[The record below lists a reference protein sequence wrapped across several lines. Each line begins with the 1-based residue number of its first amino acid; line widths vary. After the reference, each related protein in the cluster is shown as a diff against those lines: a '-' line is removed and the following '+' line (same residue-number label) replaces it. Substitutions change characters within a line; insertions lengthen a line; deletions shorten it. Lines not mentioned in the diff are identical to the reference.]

1 MNILAEKLEEIQAAL
16 EIGQIAITELHKE
29 NGELKEKLQA
39 FEMLESQDIDKELQR
54 LAQENRALKDNPKAS
69 ANWQMVLSA
78 VNANRKANE
87 LETDRDE
94 WKRRALEAEE
104 AGRAIL
110 EWEGSNCDGY
120 ADKVS
125 DDCPFCK
132 MRAVLNS
139 INSGNSAT
147 DIDSE

>member
-1 MNILAEKLEEIQAAL
+1 MTYPDTPRDVHMDTLEQQCEDLYHGNA
-16 EIGQIAITELHKE
+16 
-29 NGELKEKLQA
+29 KLQA
-39 FEMLESQDIDKELQR
+39 
-54 LAQENRALKDNPKAS
+54 
-69 ANWQMVLSA
+69 
-78 VNANRKANE
+78 
-87 LETDRDE
+87 DRDE

-139 INSGNSAT
+139 INSRK
-147 DIDSE
+147 EKE

>member
-1 MNILAEKLEEIQAAL
+1 MSKANIETVTAYESGYEHGEGVGYKHGYKQGKAEGEQVALGTSRMLEAAREEL
-16 EIGQIAITELHKE
+16 NCQDTEIGQ
-29 NGELKEKLQA
+29 LK
-39 FEMLESQDIDKELQR
+39 
-54 LAQENRALKDNPKAS
+54 
-69 ANWQMVLSA
+69 
-78 VNANRKANE
+78 
-87 LETDRDE
+87 TDRDE

-110 EWEGSNCDGY
+110 EWEGANCDGY

-139 INSGNSAT
+139 INSGK
-147 DIDSE
+147 EKE